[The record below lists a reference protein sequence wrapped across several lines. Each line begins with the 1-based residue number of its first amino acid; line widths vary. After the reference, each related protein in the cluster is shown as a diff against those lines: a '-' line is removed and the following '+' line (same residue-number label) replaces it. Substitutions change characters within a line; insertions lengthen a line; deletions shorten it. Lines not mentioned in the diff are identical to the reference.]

1 MPNIKMRVGDSRTL
15 PTNTFIRARYD
26 FTGWVSDYG
35 NTYANGG
42 VMPLYSQMV
51 GYTINLH
58 TQWRQQTYKV
68 VFDENKPAG
77 VTGAVTGMPADI
89 TTGVGTDTTVPNN
102 TPALNG
108 YTFRGWDNSGTMIAS
123 GGTIA
128 TQPADTVVT
137 LKARWKLKSDAPVFP
152 DVYKVVFDENK
163 PVGASANV
171 NGMPFSPVALLVGMS
186 YVVPNDV
193 PMLTGY
199 DFDGWDNSGAKI
211 VAGAIIASQPANT
224 TVTPKATWTP

>member
-1 MPNIKMRVGDSRTL
+1 MP
-15 PTNTFIRARYD
+15 P
-26 FTGWVSDYG
+26 
-35 NTYANGG
+35 
-42 VMPLYSQMV
+42 YSQMI

-58 TQWRQQTYKV
+58 AQWRQQTYKV

-108 YTFRGWDNSGTMIAS
+108 YTFRGWDNSGTMIAP

-163 PVGASANV
+163 PVGASGTVNDMPSLSYAIPVGNTFNV
-171 NGMPFSPVALLVGMS
+171 PSN
-186 YVVPNDV
+186 VPT
-193 PMLTGY
+193 LSGY
-199 DFDGWDNSGAKI
+199 DFFGWDN
-211 VAGAIIASQPANT
+211 AGDLVYPGGTIASQPANT
-224 TVTPKATWTP
+224 TVTLKAR